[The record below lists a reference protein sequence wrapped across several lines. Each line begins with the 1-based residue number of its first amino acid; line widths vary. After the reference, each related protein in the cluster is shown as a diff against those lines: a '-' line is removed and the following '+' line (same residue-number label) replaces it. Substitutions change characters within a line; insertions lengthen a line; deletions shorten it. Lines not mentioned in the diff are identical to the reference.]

1 MAPAPSP
8 PVDTALRT
16 ARILHAALVGS
27 LLVYAVVVHVI
38 RGANALRPTLAEP
51 TLGLVRVAFYALAAG
66 VVVVVLVLRSRWLT
80 AEAAAALGRGKERP
94 VALRLLQT
102 RMIVCLAL
110 AETIGVYG
118 LVLFVLGGSLR
129 DFYVFLV
136 PAFALQLLL
145 VPTREVWEAA
155 ATGRG

>member
-1 MAPAPSP
+1 M
-8 PVDTALRT
+8 
-16 ARILHAALVGS
+16 
-27 LLVYAVVVHVI
+27 
-38 RGANALRPTLAEP
+38 
-51 TLGLVRVAFYALAAG
+51 
-66 VVVVVLVLRSRWLT
+66 
-80 AEAAAALGRGKERP
+80 ALG
-94 VALRLLQT
+94 LLQT

-136 PAFALQLLL
+136 PALALQLLL

-155 ATGRG
+155 ASGRG